1 MATKKIVA
9 QDINNRIFVKSTA
22 WVIIILSVFA
32 LYYLIFIVFQ
42 IEWIA
47 RQFVDV
53 RAGLEGLNHPPSKKA
68 PMMPSSPMQI
78 IDIARIVL
86 YILVGT
92 GINSLV
98 AGIGLQKV
106 KNWGR
111 ILFSA
116 MAILNTLLV
125 VAVIVYFTLSINEY
139 MPEFILEEGLNNL
152 FKTNYLYYEVL
163 LLLICWLLIRTTI
176 KLNTRN
182 MRQHFKQKTA
192 W

>member
-42 IEWIA
+42 MEWIA

-53 RAGLEGLNHPPSKKA
+53 RAGLEGLNLPPSKKA
-68 PMMPSSPMQI
+68 SMMPSSPMQI
-78 IDIARIVL
+78 IDIARIFL

-111 ILFSA
+111 ILFSV

-125 VAVIVYFTLSINEY
+125 VAVIVYFTLNINEY
-139 MPEFILEEGLNNL
+139 VPEFILEEGLNNL